1 VPYRTPSG
9 EPPWAG
15 PRAQRLAALVLARDG
30 YRCRMTG
37 PDGLPCLAL
46 ATTADHVIPI
56 AEGGAVW
63 DPANMR
69 AACAPHNYAAGAR
82 LRNARTQRR
91 PTAAPS
97 RAW

>member
-1 VPYRTPSG
+1 M
-9 EPPWAG
+9 
-15 PRAQRLAALVLARDG
+15 VLARDG

-37 PDGLPCLAL
+37 PDGLPCRAP

-63 DPANMR
+63 DPANLR
-69 AACAPHNYAAGAR
+69 AACGPHNYGAGAR
-82 LRNARTQRR
+82 LRNERAARR